1 MKRYEF
7 IENYRQKFPV
17 RRLCAMMRVSC
28 SGYYAWRARP
38 TSQRANENAELMI
51 EIADVH
57 RESRKN
63 YGSPRVHK
71 ELLARGYR
79 LSENRVARLMRAGS
93 IVAKQ
98 KKKRKITTN
107 SRHNYPIAP
116 NLLNRDFAAEQ
127 PNKKWVTDIT
137 YIPTS
142 EGWLYLA
149 VVMDLFSR
157 RIVGW
162 AMDATMNSELIKKAF
177 SMAANNRKPSK
188 GLLHHSDRGSQY
200 ASTLYQDMLADYNVR
215 VSMSRTGN
223 CYDNA
228 VAESFFSTLKREQ
241 VDEQHYQT
249 RQQAKTDI
257 FGYIEG
263 FYNSLRRHSTIDY
276 LSPAEFERRY
286 HNFS

>member
-1 MKRYEF
+1 ML
-7 IENYRQKFPV
+7 P
-17 RRLCAMMRVSC
+17 
-28 SGYYAWRARP
+28 
-38 TSQRANENAELMI
+38 
-51 EIADVH
+51 
-57 RESRKN
+57 
-63 YGSPRVHK
+63 
-71 ELLARGYR
+71 
-79 LSENRVARLMRAGS
+79 
-93 IVAKQ
+93 
-98 KKKRKITTN
+98 
-107 SRHNYPIAP
+107 
-116 NLLNRDFAAEQ
+116 
-127 PNKKWVTDIT
+127 
-137 YIPTS
+137 
-142 EGWLYLA
+142 
-149 VVMDLFSR
+149 
-157 RIVGW
+157 VGW

-263 FYNSLRRHSTIDY
+263 FYNSLRRHSTLDY